1 MRVSQATILPL
12 QCADPETDRK
22 TGEARLDSA
31 AARYFTINTN
41 HFTRRTSELARVV
54 DMAVSPLKLSAVL
67 WPSEV
72 EDVETIDRTRK
83 LPSEPTDAY
92 SNHCRQTVPTRAN
105 TRTRSI
111 HSLLTITSP
120 KSD

>member
-1 MRVSQATILPL
+1 MRVSQATCTFLPL

-22 TGEARLDSA
+22 TGEATLDSA

-41 HFTRRTSELARVV
+41 HFTPRTSELAWIV

-72 EDVETIDRTRK
+72 EDVETIDHTRK
-83 LPSEPTDAY
+83 LPSEPTDADSNSLQTDSADESKY
-92 SNHCRQTVPTRAN
+92 SHQINA
-105 TRTRSI
+105 
-111 HSLLTITSP
+111 
-120 KSD
+120 

>member
-1 MRVSQATILPL
+1 MRVSQATCLPL
-12 QCADPETDRK
+12 QCADPESDRK
-22 TGEARLDSA
+22 TGETRLDSA
-31 AARYFTINTN
+31 AAGYFAINTN
-41 HFTRRTSELARVV
+41 HFTRRRSEIVWVV

-72 EDVETIDRTRK
+72 EDVETIDHTRK
-83 LPSEPTDAY
+83 LPSEPTDAC
-92 SNHCRQTVPTRAN
+92 SNHCRQTVSTRAN
-105 TRTRSI
+105 TRTRLM